1 MKIPGVK
8 QVSFKAADPPKD
20 ANAPKVRGARKVIVA
35 TEKQGLTKDD
45 AVKALGKK
53 ATRYVVK
60 SWTDPTAKKTEDAKE
75 G

>member
-8 QVSFKAADPPKD
+8 EVKFKAADPPKD
-20 ANAPKVRGARKVIVA
+20 ANAPKVAGARKVIVV
-35 TEKQGLTKDD
+35 TEKEGVTKDD

-53 ATRYVVK
+53 AKRYVVK
-60 SWTDPTAKKTEDAKE
+60 SWTDPTAKKTEEAKE